1 MKKLILFI
9 VITLTTTVTYAQEKS
24 DKALKN
30 YKGYFNFSYDESQD
44 KILLDVKDLDK
55 EFLYVSSLS
64 SGIGSN
70 DIGLDRGQLG
80 GERVVKFIKTGNK
93 IDFTDLK
100 VKLREYH
107 YEKI

>member
-64 SGIGSN
+64 RGIGDVYKRQCLYYRFDN
-70 DIGLDRGQLG
+70 FFNARHPWCG
-80 GERVVKFIKTGNK
+80 
-93 IDFTDLK
+93 
-100 VKLREYH
+100 
-107 YEKI
+107 